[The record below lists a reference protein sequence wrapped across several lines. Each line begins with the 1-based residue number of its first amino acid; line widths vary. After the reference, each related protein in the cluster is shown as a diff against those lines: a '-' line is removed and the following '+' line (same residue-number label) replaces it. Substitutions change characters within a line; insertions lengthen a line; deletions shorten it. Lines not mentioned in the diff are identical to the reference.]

1 MKKTKI
7 ERIINKIRHGQ
18 KFLRLATLLAVLVLG
33 IFTNAPPALAW
44 KPTTHVYLGQ
54 QALKDAL
61 DDGKVSI
68 YRVDYENAKV
78 LSKIGD
84 YPVDS
89 NILSALKSHPS
100 QYRAGILGPD
110 AYPDIVTGQNVIHPE
125 PETTIPSEK
134 ATRDSNAWLVHL
146 WTLTLT
152 PPIKIPFSTRKTQ
165 PNPQNK
171 AFVVGFLTHAA
182 GDMYGH
188 TFINNFSGAPFD
200 IEKPGGVENAV
211 KHILLEGYI
220 DKRLDKR
227 ELDSNF
233 FNASISG
240 VEGFIY
246 DNMIDARPGTP
257 LDTYLLKKGVK
268 ATRFSVPRIYSTLR
282 ARLEGDINAYYA
294 KKEDYNRRY
303 DAKIRA
309 AKDCRFLDSLRFR
322 CSAIKLT
329 AQALAIQVEKGA
341 YVVAN
346 GLIVTYKEHW
356 VDDIKSG
363 LKAWPQV
370 SHEVAQALFFNP
382 DRKAKVD
389 DAERIL
395 KNYVNNHLI
404 SMSGAPDAV
413 GQFAALSG
421 KITDIISQVTPD
433 FLVAPIRQLKNDIY
447 NAIIKS
453 ATGMTKNELKEYLQ
467 SPEIYFDRVFATG
480 AGEKVNLQTFNKA
493 YLQINDPGYTNPN
506 ESFDY
511 QKFPPAYN
519 TVTMSKLVLLN
530 KDGIKELLTDL
541 GSTDR
546 MNEENIMLGFIPSLD
561 GSNQWLGTKTGPLY
575 STVPMTLAK
584 TKNCSIYQQVFMRQ
598 AGELPCR

>member
-1 MKKTKI
+1 MKKIRI
-7 ERIINKIRHGQ
+7 ETITNKIRHGQ
-18 KFLRLATLLAVLVLG
+18 KFLRLATLVGVLVLG
-33 IFTNAPPALAW
+33 ILANAPPALAW

-68 YRVDYENAKV
+68 YRVDYENGKV

-89 NILSALKSHPS
+89 NILSALKANPS

-110 AYPDIVTGQNVIHPE
+110 AYPDIVTGQSVIHPE
-125 PETTIPSEK
+125 PDTTDPIEK
-134 ATRDSNAWLVHL
+134 ATRDSNAWLTYL
-146 WTLTLT
+146 WTLTRPSKRPLT
-152 PPIKIPFSTRKTQ
+152 GVVIQR
-165 PNPQNK
+165 NPQNK

-233 FNASISG
+233 FNASIAG
-240 VEGFIY
+240 VEDFIY
-246 DNMIDARPGTP
+246 NNMIDARPGTP

-282 ARLEGDINAYYA
+282 TRLEGDINAYYA

-303 DAKIRA
+303 DEKIRA
-309 AKDCRFLDSLRFR
+309 ANDCGRWDWK
-322 CSAIKLT
+322 CSAIGLR

-341 YVVAN
+341 YVGVN
-346 GLIVTYKEHW
+346 GLIVTYKEYW
-356 VDDIKSG
+356 RADIDSG
-363 LKAWPQV
+363 LKAWPIV
-370 SHEVAQALFFNP
+370 SHEVAKALFFNP
-382 DRKAKVD
+382 ERKAKVD

-413 GQFAALSG
+413 GQFAALAG
-421 KITDIISQVTPD
+421 KISGIISQVTPD

-447 NAIIKS
+447 NAIIQS
-453 ATGMTKNELKEYLQ
+453 ATGMTKNQLKEYLQ
-467 SPEIYFDRVFATG
+467 SPEMYFDQVLTRG

-530 KDGIKELLTDL
+530 KDGVDKLLADL

-546 MNEENIMLGFIPSLD
+546 MIGPNIMLGFIPSLD
-561 GSNQWLGTKTGPLY
+561 GSNQWCGRKDPSNSLG
-575 STVPMTLAK
+575 PMILAK
-584 TKNCSIYQQVFMRQ
+584 SDSTYKQVFMKQ
-598 AGELPCR
+598 AGEMPCK